1 MIRNNTEEVEP
12 LPRNV
17 LLIALTILELI
28 PEDKTNFY
36 RAVDYLIKHDF
47 SYKDNLSLTDS
58 YNWQKLENIMHR
70 YIPVADEEW
79 KIKIVNFYIGNITK
93 V

>member
-47 SYKDNLSLTDS
+47 SY
-58 YNWQKLENIMHR
+58 NIMHR